1 MNVRTIDHVNLR
13 VPNDG
18 IDEVVDFYQG
28 VLGFEIENLDQYASG
43 ERSIFSIRLNETTI
57 IHIRPSEDF
66 VQPADENYDHVALIV
81 EQSVEDLKEDF
92 IDEGIEIEME
102 LEPLGA
108 TGSAPAIY
116 IRDPFGYLIEIKE
129 FND

>member
-43 ERSIFSIRLNETTI
+43 ERSIFSIRLNETAI